1 MQWSTWK
8 CECLRRRRSIAGCHI
23 LWFMSL
29 YFENNCFWLVL
40 PLGYLFQSNE
50 CELVCCT
57 VLNNNAYYTAIY
69 EKNCS
74 INEILASTV
83 QIFFFFTSPLCPRTQ
98 RPCCRLRD
106 WSQWEKMISLLLP
119 WYHPHSFFFFLPQAS
134 PSQPTSYSPLFLF
147 LSLSGDPLFLNRA
160 QKTLNLQ
167 KKLWFFCESLSN
179 FIHKEDTLKRAH
191 RYTWAIHCVV
201 LCTVLCKG
209 LETSIF
215 LE

>member
-57 VLNNNAYYTAIY
+57 VLNNNAYCTAIY

-83 QIFFFFTSPLCPRTQ
+83 QIFFF
-98 RPCCRLRD
+98 
-106 WSQWEKMISLLLP
+106 LLLLSALEHRGP
-119 WYHPHSFFFFLPQAS
+119 VVDSGIDLNEKRWSLSFSPDTTHTAFSFFCRKHPPLSPPHIPPFFS
-134 PSQPTSYSPLFLF
+134 F
-147 LSLSGDPLFLNRA
+147 SL
-160 QKTLNLQ
+160 
-167 KKLWFFCESLSN
+167 C
-179 FIHKEDTLKRAH
+179 
-191 RYTWAIHCVV
+191 
-201 LCTVLCKG
+201 
-209 LETSIF
+209 LETLYF
-215 LE
+215 WTELRKL

>member
-8 CECLRRRRSIAGCHI
+8 CEWLRCRRSIAGCHI

-29 YFENNCFWLVL
+29 YFQNNCFWHVL

-57 VLNNNAYYTAIY
+57 VLNHNAYCTAIY

-74 INEILASTV
+74 INEILASTL
-83 QIFFFFTSPLCPRTQ
+83 QIFFISPLCPRTQ
-98 RPCCRLRD
+98 RPCCGLRD
-106 WSQWEKMISLLLP
+106 WSQWEKMISLSPSPPIPPTQLFLFSAASIP
-119 WYHPHSFFFFLPQAS
+119 FFF

-160 QKTLNLQ
+160 QKT
-167 KKLWFFCESLSN
+167 F
-179 FIHKEDTLKRAH
+179 
-191 RYTWAIHCVV
+191 
-201 LCTVLCKG
+201 
-209 LETSIF
+209 
-215 LE
+215 

>member
-1 MQWSTWK
+1 MWVLKAQAQHSRVPYLVIHVT
-8 CECLRRRRSIAGCHI
+8 L
-23 LWFMSL
+23 
-29 YFENNCFWLVL
+29 FWEELL
-40 PLGYLFQSNE
+40 LTCSPSGYLFQSNE

-57 VLNNNAYYTAIY
+57 VLNNNAYCTAIY

-83 QIFFFFTSPLCPRTQ
+83 QIFF
-98 RPCCRLRD
+98 
-106 WSQWEKMISLLLP
+106 LLLLSALEHRGP
-119 WYHPHSFFFFLPQAS
+119 VVDSGIDLNEKRWSLSFSPDTTHTAFSFFCRKHPPLS
-134 PSQPTSYSPLFLF
+134 PPHISPPFLF

-179 FIHKEDTLKRAH
+179 FIHKEDTLKRA
-191 RYTWAIHCVV
+191 RSYTWAIHCVV

>member
-29 YFENNCFWLVL
+29 YFEKNCFWLVL

-57 VLNNNAYYTAIY
+57 VLNNNAYCTAIY

-119 WYHPHSFFFFLPQAS
+119 RYHPHSFFFFLPQAS
-134 PSQPTSYSPLFLF
+134 PSQPTSYFPPFS
-147 LSLSGDPLFLNRA
+147 LSLFVWRPSISE
-160 QKTLNLQ
+160 QSSENL
-167 KKLWFFCESLSN
+167 KLAE
-179 FIHKEDTLKRAH
+179 E
-191 RYTWAIHCVV
+191 VMV
-201 LCTVLCKG
+201 LLWKSVQFY
-209 LETSIF
+209 S
-215 LE
+215 

>member
-1 MQWSTWK
+1 MWIGMLYSTESQCLLYCNIWEKLQYQWNISFY
-8 CECLRRRRSIAGCHI
+8 C
-23 LWFMSL
+23 
-29 YFENNCFWLVL
+29 
-40 PLGYLFQSNE
+40 PD
-50 CELVCCT
+50 
-57 VLNNNAYYTAIY
+57 
-69 EKNCS
+69 
-74 INEILASTV
+74 
-83 QIFFFFTSPLCPRTQ
+83 FFFTSPLCPRTQ

-119 WYHPHSFFFFLPQAS
+119 RYHPHSFFFFLPQAS

-147 LSLSGDPLFLNRA
+147 LSLSRDPLFLNRA
-160 QKTLNLQ
+160 QKTLNLE

-191 RYTWAIHCVV
+191 SYTWAIHCVV